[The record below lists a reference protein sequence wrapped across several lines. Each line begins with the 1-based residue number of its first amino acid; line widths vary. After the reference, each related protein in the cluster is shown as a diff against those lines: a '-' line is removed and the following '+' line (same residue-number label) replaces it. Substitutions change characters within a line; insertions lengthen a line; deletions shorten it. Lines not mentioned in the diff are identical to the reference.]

1 MKSCLA
7 SLMLALLALL
17 TACEGGAAV
26 FAPTPLPPD
35 VSPLRYDHPSGA
47 FSITVPRTW
56 SIYEQ
61 YTTTLASAT
70 FYAPGSLDPA
80 LVAAAVNLGTAPD
93 SAALSALLT
102 RFQTEIRADA
112 ARYKE
117 ESRSAMGD
125 GSWRMGG
132 LRQTAGSITQQV
144 NTFLQLEGTV
154 FGFVEVVL
162 STDNARNN
170 ALQAALNTFIL
181 QTDTTLEAADADTL
195 ARVSSGGL
203 EIANVSTWQT
213 AAGVFYIT
221 GEIANMGTT
230 TVMAVPVRAE
240 LRTADEL
247 PIVEALDTAMGY
259 GISPGGFA
267 PFSLRFGGGQ
277 PSLSAGYILQ
287 IGNAQWQPDAAAQ
300 IIGGESLEWTD
311 ESQFTADG
319 TLVITGT
326 VTNTGSRLVRG
337 LRVVVTVFDDA
348 QRVTAAAFTDAR
360 PAEIAPDETAAFE
373 FLITEYG
380 AAPANY
386 IINVQGQP

>member
-1 MKSCLA
+1 MRLRFA
-7 SLMLALLALL
+7 NLIIALLVLL

-56 SIYEQ
+56 SLYEQ
-61 YTTTLASAT
+61 HTTTLASAT
-70 FYAPGSLDPA
+70 FYAPGSDDPA
-80 LVAAAVNLGTAPD
+80 LVAAAVNLGAAPD
-93 SAALSALLT
+93 STALSALLT
-102 RFQTEIRADA
+102 RYQTEIRPDA
-112 ARYKE
+112 VRYKE

-132 LRQTAGSITQQV
+132 LRQTTAGITQQI
-144 NTFLQLEGTV
+144 NTFLQLEGPI
-154 FGFVEVVL
+154 FGVVEVVL
-162 STDNARNN
+162 SSDAARNN
-170 ALQAALNTFIL
+170 ALQAALNTFSL
-181 QTDTTLEAADADTL
+181 HSEAALEAADADTL
-195 ARVSSGGL
+195 ARVSRGGL

-221 GEIANMGTT
+221 GEIANTGTSIVT
-230 TVMAVPVRAE
+230 DVPVRAE
-240 LRTADEL
+240 LRTADDL

-259 GISPGGFA
+259 GILPGGFA

-277 PSLSAGYILQ
+277 PSLSTGYILQ
-287 IGNAQWQPDAAAQ
+287 TGNAQWQPNAEAQ
-300 IIGGESLEWTD
+300 IIGSESLEWTD

-319 TLVITGT
+319 TLVIIGS
-326 VTNTGSRLVRG
+326 VTNTGAQLVRG
-337 LRVVVTVFDDA
+337 LRVIVTVFDDA

-360 PAEIAPDETAAFE
+360 PAEIAPDETANFE

-380 AAPANY
+380 AAPSNY
-386 IINVQGQP
+386 IINVQGLP